1 MKIENFISEKYL
13 NIDDKYLEYRNNIPF
28 KHIVLDN
35 FIKEE
40 LLEKVLREFP
50 DLSKIKDKIEYKNQ
64 KEIKFATKGFKDI
77 SESGTKLISFLNSD
91 IFLEYLTRLTG
102 IEQNLI
108 SDPYLIGGGYHE
120 IKSEGF
126 LKVHTDFNKH
136 SMFDL
141 DRRINLLLYLNK
153 DWKKEW
159 GGKLE
164 FYKEN
169 KFDKPIKSINPIFN
183 RCVIFNTTSFTYHGH
198 PDPIR
203 CPSEISRKSIALY
216 YFSSGRPSDEYLG
229 EHGTEFVETKGEK
242 LKMEFD
248 RNFIIDLIPPIIM
261 KIYRKY
267 FKKKTNFK

>member
-267 FKKKTNFK
+267 FKKKNKF